1 MNACC
6 MVLVLRSRR
15 RGPWRERERWQQE
28 ADEIVSLVSPWRKEE
43 REKLRGPSSW
53 HRTGGGAPNAT
64 MEVLE
69 SFPTET
75 EERCPPLSPHFLET
89 EDRVRTKRTY
99 VHSQCCMAGSASSDR
114 SQLDH
119 SSLPGGL
126 SFPSLPSPA
135 YACTCLISFM
145 YSLAGIIVRM
155 YIVNHSVP

>member
-75 EERCPPLSPHFLET
+75 EERCPPPYHPISLKLKTACAQNERTCTRNVAWPAPHPPIE
-89 EDRVRTKRTY
+89 
-99 VHSQCCMAGSASSDR
+99 ASLTTR
-114 SQLDH
+114 
-119 SSLPGGL
+119 PYPAAY
-126 SFPSLPSPA
+126 PSLP
-135 YACTCLISFM
+135 FHRRHM
-145 YSLAGIIVRM
+145 HVR
-155 YIVNHSVP
+155 V